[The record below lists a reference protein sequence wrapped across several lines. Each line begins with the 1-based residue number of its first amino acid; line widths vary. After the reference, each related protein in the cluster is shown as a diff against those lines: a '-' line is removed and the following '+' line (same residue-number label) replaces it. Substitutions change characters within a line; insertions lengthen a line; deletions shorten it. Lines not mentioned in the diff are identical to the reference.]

1 MSSEIKRY
9 FVELRTDIADEDD
22 IIATTVL
29 DSSELDDFLDQTT
42 RISFGNMEGG
52 DVIVRDIASVKEIT
66 SEEEE
71 ILRKFGLIGIETGYF
86 GGIV

>member
-9 FVELRTDIADEDD
+9 FVELRADIADEDD

-42 RISFGNMEGG
+42 CISFGNMEGG

-71 ILRKFGLIGIETGYF
+71 VLRKFGLIGLETGYF